1 LRPLLISWIFDGS
14 ISLERESSSTGG
26 GGFGSDC
33 SIISGLPYEDN
44 DLLSL
49 YAKYHALGYWH
60 VTHGGIYKSSSK
72 GSALYIT
79 ARAVR
84 DNGSGPG

>member
-1 LRPLLISWIFDGS
+1 MALEVIVVL
-14 ISLERESSSTGG
+14 SL
-26 GGFGSDC
+26 D
-33 SIISGLPYEDN
+33 YEDN

-72 GSALYIT
+72 GSLS
-79 ARAVR
+79 
-84 DNGSGPG
+84 GSGDLRTLALIPPGQGKCDEAGRMSRPM

>member
-1 LRPLLISWIFDGS
+1 MALEVIVVL
-14 ISLERESSSTGG
+14 SL
-26 GGFGSDC
+26 D
-33 SIISGLPYEDN
+33 YEDN

-72 GSALYIT
+72 GSLS
-79 ARAVR
+79 
-84 DNGSGPG
+84 GSGDLGTLALISPGQGKCDEAGRMSRPM